1 MDRIFIVDLE
11 VMSLIGVY
19 REERESPQSLII
31 NVALSCDL
39 HAAGQSDVLADTIDY
54 HQLERSI
61 VALAK
66 ESQVELLEVLAEQI
80 AVLALADFRVKEV
93 VVRIDKPGA
102 LDASRAAA
110 VEVVRQQR

>member
-19 REERESPQSLII
+19 REERESPQPLLI
-31 NVALSCDL
+31 NVALSCEL
-39 HAAGQSDVLADTIDY
+39 HTAGQSDMLADTIDY

-61 VALAK
+61 VALTK
-66 ESQVELLEVLAEQI
+66 ESQIELLEVLAEKI
-80 AVLALADFRVKEV
+80 SVLGLADPRVKEIA
-93 VVRIDKPGA
+93 VRIDKPGA

>member
-1 MDRIFIVDLE
+1 MDRIFIVDLK

-19 REERESPQSLII
+19 PEERESPQPLLI

-39 HAAGQSDVLADTIDY
+39 HAAGQSDVLEDTIDY

-61 VALAK
+61 VALVE

-80 AVLALADFRVKEV
+80 AVLGLADMRVKEV
-93 VVRIDKPGA
+93 VVRIEKTGA

-110 VEVVRQQR
+110 VEVIREQR

>member
-19 REERESPQSLII
+19 SEERESPQRLLI
-31 NVALSCDL
+31 NVSLSCDL
-39 HAAGQSDVLADTIDY
+39 HMAGQSDLLADTIDY

-66 ESQVELLEVLAEQI
+66 DSQVEFLEVLAEQI
-80 AVLALADFRVKEV
+80 AMLGLADLRVKEV

-110 VEVVRQQR
+110 VEVVRQQS

>member
-19 REERESPQSLII
+19 HEERESPQPLLI
-31 NVALSCDL
+31 NVSLSCNL
-39 HAAGQSDVLADTIDY
+39 QVAGQSDVLADTVDY

-66 ESQVELLEVLAEQI
+66 DSQFELLEVLAEQI
-80 AVLALADFRVKEV
+80 AMLGLADLRVKEV
-93 VVRIDKPGA
+93 VVRIDKPSA

>member
-19 REERESPQSLII
+19 CEERESPQPLII

-61 VALAK
+61 RALVE
-66 ESQVELLEVLAEQI
+66 ESQFELLEALAEQI
-80 AVLALADFRVKEV
+80 AILGLADMRVKEV
-93 VVRIDKPGA
+93 VVRIDKPSA

>member
-19 REERESPQSLII
+19 PEERESPQPLLI

-39 HAAGQSDVLADTIDY
+39 YAAGQSDELADTIDY

-61 VALAK
+61 IALAE

-80 AVLALADFRVKEV
+80 AVLGLADMRVEEV

-110 VEVVRQQR
+110 VEVGRKKR